1 MNENKIDTLD
11 VKSKSRFSDKKR
23 DRLEKPSTELNNL
36 SINDE
41 VVFLYVLWIVKKK
54 MLDFLKL
61 NNFKG

>member
-41 VVFLYVLWIVKKK
+41 VVFLYVL
-54 MLDFLKL
+54 
-61 NNFKG
+61 